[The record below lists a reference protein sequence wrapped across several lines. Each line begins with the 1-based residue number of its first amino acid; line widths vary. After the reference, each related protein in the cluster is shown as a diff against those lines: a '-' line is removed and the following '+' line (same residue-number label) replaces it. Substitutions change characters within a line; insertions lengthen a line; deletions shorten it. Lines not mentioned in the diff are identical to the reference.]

1 MKGSVAFVLYGK
13 SVLVVDDD
21 AGVRR
26 SVAVALAAAGCDA
39 YEACEGGAA
48 IDMLER
54 TYIDLAVID
63 LVMPGKEGLET
74 IIEAKRRWP
83 DLKVI
88 AISGGADAHHDYL
101 GIARS
106 LGADATMVKPLNLKD
121 MQERIERL
129 LTPAPAA

>member
-26 SVAVALAAAGCDA
+26 SVAVALAAAGCDP
-39 YEACEGGAA
+39 YEAAEGGEAVA
-48 IDMLER
+48 MLER
-54 TYIDLAVID
+54 THIDLAVID

-83 DLKVI
+83 ALMVI
-88 AISGGADAHHDYL
+88 AISGGAGAHYDYL
-101 GIARS
+101 GLARS
-106 LGADATMVKPLNLKD
+106 LGADSTMMKPLNLKD
-121 MQERIERL
+121 MLEQIERL
-129 LTPAPAA
+129 LTSGPAV